1 MANLVDYIGL
11 ISIMVESLK
20 EQKVQ
25 IDAQNKQIEDLKAL
39 VGNVLNAKK

>member
-1 MANLVDYIGL
+1 LVDYIGL
-11 ISIMVESLK
+11 IPIMVESLK

-39 VGNVLNAKK
+39 VGKVLNAKK

>member
-1 MANLVDYIGL
+1 
-11 ISIMVESLK
+11 MVESLK

-39 VGNVLNAKK
+39 VGKVLNAKK